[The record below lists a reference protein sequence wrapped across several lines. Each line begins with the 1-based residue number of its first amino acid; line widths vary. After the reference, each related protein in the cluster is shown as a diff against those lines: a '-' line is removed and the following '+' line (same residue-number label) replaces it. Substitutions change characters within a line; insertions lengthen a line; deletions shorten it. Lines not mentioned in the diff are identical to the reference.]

1 MGMIF
6 MAAGRVLHFIL
17 KAVWKM
23 ICVAGVLLVCLAK
36 IFIMMLLAMLQ
47 IVFGI
52 VRLGETV

>member
-23 ICVAGVLLVCLAK
+23 ICVAEVLLVCLAK